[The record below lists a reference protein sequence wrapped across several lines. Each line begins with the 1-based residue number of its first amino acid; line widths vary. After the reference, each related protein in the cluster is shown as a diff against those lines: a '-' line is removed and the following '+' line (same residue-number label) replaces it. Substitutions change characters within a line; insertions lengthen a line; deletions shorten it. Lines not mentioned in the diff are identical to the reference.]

1 MKICGIELKSNN
13 IILSIVESIND
24 ETSYID
30 IKIKKITLND
40 DENQNS
46 IIAFKNEIDDFICA
60 NSIDK
65 IIIKKR
71 AKKGNFA
78 GGVITFKI
86 EAIIQLNSHCDVEF
100 VSSQA
105 IGKYTKNNDI
115 IFPGSLNKYQ
125 EQAYLTTL
133 LYCSKIL

>member
-13 IILSIVESIND
+13 VILSIIDTNKNDIN
-24 ETSYID
+24 YID
-30 IKIKKITLND
+30 IKTKKLTLND

-46 IIAFKNEIDDFICA
+46 IVSFKNEIDSFIQD

-65 IIIKKR
+65 IVIKKR

-86 EAIIQLNSHCDVEF
+86 ESIIQLNSYCEVKLVSAQAITKYLKNNAVEF
-100 VSSQA
+100 P
-105 IGKYTKNNDI
+105 IK
-115 IFPGSLNKYQ
+115 LNKYQ
-125 EQAYLTTL
+125 EQAYLASLVL
-133 LYCSKIL
+133 LS